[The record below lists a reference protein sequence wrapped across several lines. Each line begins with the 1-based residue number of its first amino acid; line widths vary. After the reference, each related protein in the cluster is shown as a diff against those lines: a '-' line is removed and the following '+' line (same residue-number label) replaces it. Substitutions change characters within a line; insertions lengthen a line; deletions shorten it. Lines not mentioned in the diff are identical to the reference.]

1 MAIFDDEGLTMT
13 FNFMD
18 NIIRG
23 FIECKKEREKRM
35 KEIENRESSVTLSTT
50 EIRETRLVNN
60 RWV

>member
-1 MAIFDDEGLTMT
+1 MAFFNDEGLTMT
-13 FNFMD
+13 FNFVD
-18 NIIRG
+18 SIIRS

-35 KEIENRESSVTLSTT
+35 KEIENRESDVTLSTT